1 MTRIYLIGMPGS
13 GKSTSGKRFAKAL
26 GWSYADLDKLIAI
39 RAGKSISDI
48 FATEGEATFRQYELN
63 ALHETAGS
71 IRIVIGCGGGT
82 AAWHNNIDWMLNNGM
97 VIWLNIPENEL
108 LQRLLRSKHSR
119 PMFPNRQADDILHRL
134 RVLFNQRQVYYE
146 KATLQ
151 VNSERALLDLV
162 PVLKA
167 SH

>member
-63 ALHETAGS
+63 ALLETAGS
-71 IRIVIGCGGGT
+71 SRIVIGCGGGT
-82 AAWHNNIDWMLNNGM
+82 AAWHNNVDWMLNNGM

-119 PMFPNRQADDILHRL
+119 PMFPNRQTDDILHRL

>member
-39 RAGKSISDI
+39 RAGKNISDI
-48 FATEGEATFRQYELN
+48 FATEGEANFRQYELN

-71 IRIVIGCGGGT
+71 SRIVIGCGGGT
-82 AAWHNNIDWMLNNGM
+82 AAWHNNIDWMLNNGV

>member
-48 FATEGEATFRQYELN
+48 FATEGEAIFRQYELN